1 MRTVRLPDIDLAVAD
16 EGRGPPLVLLHAFP
30 LTHAVWQDQ
39 IVALAA
45 TWRVLAP
52 DLRGFGRSGVTPG
65 RVTVEQLA
73 DDVAAMLDVL
83 GVAEPAVVAGL
94 SMGGYVALAF
104 WQALSF
110 VDDSQDRD
118 RLMLTENQLRASLS
132 QVRAV
137 NQTLDAVGR
146 ELVVLAPDSFEAA
159 RIVNE
164 YKIKVGPVQ
173 PAK

>member
-1 MRTVRLPDIDLAVAD
+1 MNPGDNRTST
-16 EGRGPPLVLLHAFP
+16 G
-30 LTHAVWQDQ
+30 
-39 IVALAA
+39 
-45 TWRVLAP
+45 
-52 DLRGFGRSGVTPG
+52 
-65 RVTVEQLA
+65 
-73 DDVAAMLDVL
+73 
-83 GVAEPAVVAGL
+83 AGL
-94 SMGGYVALAF
+94 EEKCYSPFWAIWLVFVALAF